1 MAYSLQRESGKLRN
15 AARRLRKKGYSA
27 EAGKMMAASEMARM
41 REPNIM
47 TPEFRRAEG
56 TTQMALRNAQLAT
69 TRPDFD
75 YTRDIQPL
83 RRQFFSASAL
93 LPAGQQDMVTSK
105 FGPQMESIAQTSLK
119 DQSIKRQMKAQDLA
133 FQAAKRKFKE
143 DKKQIKKQRKLEKAL
158 PDVGA
163 RLQRIINSAD
173 TYERKQQKILS
184 ETFANPKLYALPAA
198 ASAVGS
204 SMAMLQGQQ
213 AIEKRDEDKQFDL
226 NVLAARL
233 GAPEAVDLI
242 KRGEL
247 LSGLNALAEK
257 VQKSE
262 VDALKAKGYTTMKSD
277 IRGRLD
283 KFNSAVSELMKGEA
297 FMLMPYQVA
306 STLTGAMAQLLP
318 GDPLIEEFKS
328 LIKELNSKDEFK
340 DDDPTLNKMYS
351 LISRAS
357 QSLGPNTIMQPAKA
371 TTRESMGIP
380 RR

>member
-15 AARRLRKKGYSA
+15 AASRLRKKGYSA

>member
-184 ETFANPKLYALPAA
+184 ETFANPNLYALPAA

>member
-1 MAYSLQRESGKLRN
+1 M
-15 AARRLRKKGYSA
+15 
-27 EAGKMMAASEMARM
+27 
-41 REPNIM
+41 
-47 TPEFRRAEG
+47 
-56 TTQMALRNAQLAT
+56 
-69 TRPDFD
+69 
-75 YTRDIQPL
+75 
-83 RRQFFSASAL
+83 
-93 LPAGQQDMVTSK
+93 
-105 FGPQMESIAQTSLK
+105 
-119 DQSIKRQMKAQDLA
+119 
-133 FQAAKRKFKE
+133 
-143 DKKQIKKQRKLEKAL
+143 
-158 PDVGA
+158 GA

-213 AIEKRDEDKQFDL
+213 AIEKRDEDKKFDL

-277 IRGRLD
+277 IKGRLD

-297 FMLMPYQVA
+297 FMLMPYQVT

-328 LIKELNSKDEFK
+328 LIKELNSKDKFK